1 MGLPDFSLPSC
12 PPPKPLSCQ
21 TRSGEN
27 CLGGVLYPG
36 LCGSCR
42 LRFVPSAHITIQSP
56 AHSPLLPWRCFIHG
70 RPAPP
75 RPQDGSKE
83 LSRLSAHSWLFLP
96 GIQLCPPL
104 LLLLYKSIVFVLF
117 WSFLLSPWGTPFSSW
132 PESEISCA
140 WCFATCFF
148 QSTAWRG
155 SLASW
160 TQTGLPHSFRVL
172 NTVFFFF

>member
-104 LLLLYKSIVFVLF
+104 LLLLYKSIVLFCFGLSCCPHGGHHSHPGLNQKSPVLGV
-117 WSFLLSPWGTPFSSW
+117 LLPAFSS
-132 PESEISCA
+132 P
-140 WCFATCFF
+140 
-148 QSTAWRG
+148 QHDVD
-155 SLASW
+155 L
-160 TQTGLPHSFRVL
+160 LPREHKQVYLIVL
-172 NTVFFFF
+172 EF